1 MSLRLCA
8 NIDLKSINI
17 GENMKALIVINGEN
31 ISDEKM
37 SYLADEAALA
47 SIQRVAPNSFLF
59 DLTKSA
65 HALAALQ
72 GYVNKITNTYHI
84 FYFKDDVDVFKYPV
98 GL

>member
-1 MSLRLCA
+1 
-8 NIDLKSINI
+8 
-17 GENMKALIVINGEN
+17 MKALIVINGEN